1 MLLTKLTGCA
11 ALQHNKPLPVNK
23 TKTCPKL
30 RFTWIYSRT
39 KLSRVTQHLV
49 LDVADDRCFYHLR
62 QMRTVRRSLTEDA
75 AKTTVHAFVTS
86 RIDYCNSVIR
96 SSNVVHILPL
106 QNALNAAA
114 RLVLHKRKFD
124 HIAADVQDRLHWL
137 PLQQRVEY
145 KVSLLIYKCL
155 HQAAPSYL
163 AEMCVPVSATDN
175 RCSLRSATHGH
186 LAVLRI
192 RLARYR
198 RRSFSVSG
206 PLLWNSLPLTV
217 RV

>member
-1 MLLTKLTGCA
+1 MLC
-11 ALQHNKPLPVNK
+11 
-23 TKTCPKL
+23 
-30 RFTWIYSRT
+30 
-39 KLSRVTQHLV
+39 
-49 LDVADDRCFYHLR
+49 
-62 QMRTVRRSLTEDA
+62 TVRPLSVIHSAAPDRGKLVTRGRWGQCAPVAHRRCSED
-75 AKTTVHAFVTS
+75 TVHAFVTS
-86 RIDYCNSVIR
+86 RIDYCDSVIHD
-96 SSNVVHILPL
+96 SSAVHIRSL
-106 QNALNAAA
+106 QNALNVAA
-114 RLVLHKRKFD
+114 RVVLHKRKFD
-124 HIAADVQDRLHWL
+124 HITADVWDCLHWL
-137 PLQQRVEY
+137 PVQQRVEY